1 MGRNEDIVRID
12 EIKILENVNEVEEST
27 IEENAYIPEWIDNE
41 VDGISYRLNTTY
53 KIQDDIR
60 KWNKVNVKYVEKHTN
75 KSLYGTEV
83 LQDEDGDNIYFYSE
97 RIQNEL

>member
-1 MGRNEDIVRID
+1 MRID
-12 EIKILENVNEVEEST
+12 GIKILEYVNEVEDAG
-27 IEENAYIPEWIDNE
+27 IKRNAYIPEWIDSDI
-41 VDGISYRLNTTY
+41 DGINYRLNATY

-60 KWNKVNVKYVEKHTN
+60 IWNRVNVKYVEKYTN
-75 KSLYGTEV
+75 KSLNEM